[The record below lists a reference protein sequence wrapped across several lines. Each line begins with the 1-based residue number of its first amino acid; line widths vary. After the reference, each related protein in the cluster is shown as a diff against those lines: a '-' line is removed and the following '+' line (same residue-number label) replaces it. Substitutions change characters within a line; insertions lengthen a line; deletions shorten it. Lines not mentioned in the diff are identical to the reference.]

1 MAFQVRLTRRA
12 EADILA
18 AEVWLSDV
26 GPSAVARWRSR
37 LFRAIEALE
46 EDPHR
51 YPAAEEAADLGV
63 DLRETLFGRRRQSYR
78 LLFTVEGEDVTILR
92 VRHAA
97 RDRLEPDDL

>member
-12 EADILA
+12 EADVLA
-18 AEVWLSDV
+18 TEAWLAGV
-26 GPSAVARWRSR
+26 GTLAVARWRTR

-46 EDPHR
+46 ADPHR

-63 DLRETLFGRRRQSYR
+63 DLREALFGRRRQVYR
-78 LLFTVEGEDVTILR
+78 MLFTVEAETVSVLR

-97 RDRLEPDDL
+97 QVRLAPEDL